1 MDRNELEAARQHK
14 TILVWICPSED
25 RRNSLQT
32 TAASY
37 SRASFDLDGSKAS
50 HMILPG
56 AGAAEFLPIVFPVY
70 EYKPAHLK

>member
-1 MDRNELEAARQHK
+1 MGGGKLEAARQHK

-25 RRNSLQT
+25 RWNFVHTQLPP
-32 TAASY
+32 TAELRSILE
-37 SRASFDLDGSKAS
+37 RSKPP

>member
-1 MDRNELEAARQHK
+1 MEFCLD
-14 TILVWICPSED
+14 
-25 RRNSLQT
+25 
-32 TAASY
+32 TAPIY
-37 SRASFDLDGSKAS
+37 CRASFDLDGSKTPP